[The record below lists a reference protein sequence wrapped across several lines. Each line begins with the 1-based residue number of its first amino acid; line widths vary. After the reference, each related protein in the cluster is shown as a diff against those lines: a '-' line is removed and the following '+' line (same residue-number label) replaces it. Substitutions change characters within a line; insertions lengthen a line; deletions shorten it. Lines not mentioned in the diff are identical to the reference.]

1 MDSVYLRKDGARLCQ
16 CENLK
21 TQSLARVLLVFL
33 RHSDHENPNPAIMI
47 TPENPAG
54 ENRPA
59 PELITLKENEKRHI
73 ARILSCSPSLGCAAM
88 ILDIDPATLLR
99 KREAYGLGF
108 TKPPPKSKRP
118 PLGSK

>member
-1 MDSVYLRKDGARLCQ
+1 MDSVYLRKDEAHLRPCGKV
-16 CENLK
+16 K
-21 TQSLARVLLVFL
+21 TRSLARVLLGIC
-33 RHSDHENPNPAIMI
+33 RQSNHENPDPEIMI

-73 ARILSCSPSLGCAAM
+73 ALILRCCPSLGCAAM

-99 KREAYGLGF
+99 KRGEYGLGF
-108 TKPPPKSKRP
+108 NKPPPKSKRP
-118 PLGSK
+118 PQQN